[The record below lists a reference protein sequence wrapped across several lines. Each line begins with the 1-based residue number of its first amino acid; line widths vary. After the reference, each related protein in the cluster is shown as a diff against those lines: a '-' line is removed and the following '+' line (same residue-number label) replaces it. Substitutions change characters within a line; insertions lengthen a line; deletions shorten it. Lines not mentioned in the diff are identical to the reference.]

1 MKRYQVDQDN
11 DLNTLTKLTNCMYY
25 VDLMGNLLSNQKLAF
40 YEWPLEKNFITRMM
54 QEGHEKEQRNLLA
67 KSYIIIQE
75 IYNDIMTPL
84 RQKLMYNS
92 DKMKEEDR
100 QSALA
105 LSKTIA
111 YGTLLEDIHQPLNNL
126 KILRDSD

>member
-1 MKRYQVDQDN
+1 
-11 DLNTLTKLTNCMYY
+11 
-25 VDLMGNLLSNQKLAF
+25 
-40 YEWPLEKNFITRMM
+40 
-54 QEGHEKEQRNLLA
+54 
-67 KSYIIIQE
+67 
-75 IYNDIMTPL
+75 MTPL